1 MFANEKESG
10 YGMWIK
16 ERKLVYLYMDCSN
29 FFFGNLGSYSKFLI
43 GGNLGSLGGNFFLI
57 SSN

>member
-1 MFANEKESG
+1 MKKKV
-10 YGMWIK
+10 GMACGLKKGNWYICIWI
-16 ERKLVYLYMDCSN
+16 VAI